1 MHERLYE
8 EYVRK
13 RETAGNIVESV
24 EKRVN
29 ANTNTNTKRVSANK
43 FTTFSRKNSEKS
55 IADNTNTLQ
64 NKKNASHTAVDDPSE
79 FVPSVEEKAKNNTL
93 GN

>member
-1 MHERLYE
+1 MK
-8 EYVRK
+8 K

-24 EKRVN
+24 EKRV
-29 ANTNTNTKRVSANK
+29 NTNTNTKRVSANK